1 MGHHTAEKLGRL
13 VGLNSEDIEVVAYG
27 IDYLLAGLLGLI
39 LVISMGLVL
48 NLMQET
54 IAVMLGWG
62 LLRFFAGGAHCTAL
76 WRCNVASL
84 IGILV
89 AVIIARSIPFL
100 MGPLIWIVI
109 CSVWVLLAVWLWAPI
124 NSERSFNDPR
134 KREYMRKRAII
145 TMLLAVS
152 ILFYLAYSGNEQV
165 QLLAVAGASG
175 LAAGAIMLSYPGF
188 WLIKLF
194 DQIMQNL
201 QYKFNLK
208 RKGGETR

>member
-39 LVISMGLVL
+39 LVILMGLVL
-48 NLMQET
+48 DLLRET
-54 IAVMLGWG
+54 VAVTLGWG

-89 AVIIARSIPFL
+89 AVIVAINIPFL
-100 MGPLIWIVI
+100 LEPLIWVVI
-109 CSVWVLLAVWLWAPI
+109 CSAWVLLAVWLWAPI
-124 NSERSFNDPR
+124 NSERPVNDPR
-134 KREYMRKRAII
+134 KREYLRKRAII
-145 TMLLAVS
+145 I
-152 ILFYLAYSGNEQV
+152 ILFAFSALIYLAYSGNEQV

-175 LAAGAIMLSYPGF
+175 LAAGAIMLSHPGF
-188 WLIKLF
+188 WLIKWF
-194 DQIMQNL
+194 DQIMLNL
-201 QYKFNLK
+201 QDKFNLK
-208 RKGGETR
+208 R